1 MFNIFKHMSL
11 KDMQSLINMPN
22 ITADALLRC
31 ALGIRV
37 TEIETYCMLLDETPL
52 AVQEVAQRLGKSR
65 SNVQRLLQN
74 LVEKGLAIRQE
85 ELMGL
90 GGYKYYYSAVSP
102 EKMKEAICVRLE
114 KWYQR
119 MLQEL
124 EDLPSKIKELRAK
137 CVNNQIRQLK

>member
-1 MFNIFKHMSL
+1 
-11 KDMQSLINMPN
+11 MQSLINMPD

-31 ALGIRV
+31 ALGIRF
-37 TEIETYCMLLDETPL
+37 TEIETYCILLDETPL
-52 AVQEVAQRLGKSR
+52 TVQEVAQRIGKSR

-90 GGYKYYYSAVSP
+90 GGYKYFYSAVSP
-102 EKMKEAICVRLE
+102 EKMKEAITERLE
-114 KWYQR
+114 QWYQR

-124 EDLPSKIKELRAK
+124 DDLPQKIKELRAR
-137 CVNNQIRQLK
+137 CTNNFSTRTS

>member
-1 MFNIFKHMSL
+1 MSL

-52 AVQEVAQRLGKSR
+52 NVQEVARRVGKSR

-74 LVEKGLAIRQE
+74 LVEKGLATRQE

-102 EKMKEAICVRLE
+102 EKMRRAITERLE
-114 KWYQR
+114 EWYQR
-119 MLQEL
+119 MLHEL
-124 EDLPSKIKELRAK
+124 EDLPHKIKELRIK
-137 CVNNQIRQLK
+137 CMHNSTTRNK

>member
-1 MFNIFKHMSL
+1 MSL
-11 KDMQSLINMPN
+11 KDMQSLINMPD

-31 ALGIRV
+31 ALGIRF
-37 TEIETYCMLLDETPL
+37 TEIETYCILLDETPL
-52 AVQEVAQRLGKSR
+52 TVQEVAQRIGKSR

-90 GGYKYYYSAVSP
+90 GGYKYFYSAVSP
-102 EKMKEAICVRLE
+102 EKMKEAITERLE
-114 KWYQR
+114 QWYQR

-124 EDLPSKIKELRAK
+124 DDLPQKIKELRAR
-137 CVNNQIRQLK
+137 CTNNFSTRTS

>member
-1 MFNIFKHMSL
+1 MSL
-11 KDMQSLINMPN
+11 KDMQSLINMPD

-31 ALGIRV
+31 ALGIRGS
-37 TEIETYCMLLDETPL
+37 EIETYCMLLGETPL
-52 AVQEVAQRLGKSR
+52 NVQEVAQRIGKSR

-102 EKMKEAICVRLE
+102 EKMKEAIADRLDE
-114 KWYQR
+114 WYQR
-119 MLQEL
+119 MLHEL
-124 EDLPSKIKELRAK
+124 ENLPQKIKELRTK
-137 CVNNQIRQLK
+137 CIHNSTIRVQ

>member
-1 MFNIFKHMSL
+1 MSL
-11 KDMQSLINMPN
+11 KDMQSIINMPN
-22 ITADALLRC
+22 ITADTLLRC

-37 TEIETYCMLLDETPL
+37 TEIETYCMLLIETPL
-52 AVQEVAQRLGKSR
+52 NVQEVAQRIGKSR

-102 EKMKEAICVRLE
+102 EKMKEAITERLE
-114 KWYQR
+114 EWYQR
-119 MLQEL
+119 MLHEL
-124 EDLPSKIKELRAK
+124 EDLPQKIKELRIK
-137 CVNNQIRQLK
+137 CMNNSTTRNQNP

>member
-1 MFNIFKHMSL
+1 MSL
-11 KDMQSLINMPN
+11 KDMQSIINMPN

-37 TEIETYCMLLDETPL
+37 TEIETYCMLLNETPL
-52 AVQEVAQRLGKSR
+52 NVQEVAQRIGKSR

-74 LVEKGLAIRQE
+74 LVEKGLATRQE

-102 EKMKEAICVRLE
+102 EKMKEAITERLE
-114 KWYQR
+114 EWYQR
-119 MLQEL
+119 MLHEL
-124 EDLPSKIKELRAK
+124 EDLPQKIKELRIK
-137 CVNNQIRQLK
+137 CMSNSITRNQ